1 MSKYSSGIIN
11 SFFFTEY
18 AGTIKNASVVSKF
31 EREECADVVKLYL
44 SVKNS
49 KIEKCTFQAL
59 GSVVLFAT
67 LSAVCKLVTNK
78 SLEEAEKVSEK
89 DVIKE
94 LGELNKQNFS
104 TVVFALSSLRKTI
117 ETYRK
122 KLQNGKINE
131 NATATVKL
139 GSPAKGIKKFE
150 QKTSVITLN
159 EETETTNSNSKLESE
174 STDSE
179 KEDSAISAKA
189 TKEKKEQKKTTPAK
203 RVVIETK
210 EEAKESA
217 SKSAK
222 TAATST
228 TTTTKQVKKVVIN
241 KASATKTESAAE
253 KKAEVKDENPELL
266 VKPVSSKK
274 SKGKRVAI
282 PQKETPKEIDVT
294 VVEGEEQAK
303 PVTTTTKTTT
313 KVVAKKH
320 HVVNTA
326 ENNNTANGGNNVVL
340 SSKDFRE
347 IQNPENTDSTDELD
361 TITAKLTSAISELN
375 FKFDDTDNN

>member
-1 MSKYSSGIIN
+1 MSKYSSGIID

-31 EREECADVVKLYL
+31 ESEECADVVKLYM
-44 SVKNS
+44 SVKNN

-67 LSAVCKLVTNK
+67 FSAVCKLVTNK

-94 LGELNKQNFS
+94 LGELNKQNFY
-104 TVVFALSSLRKTI
+104 TVVFALSSLRKTV
-117 ETYRK
+117 ENYRK

-131 NATATVKL
+131 EAAVSVKL
-139 GSPAKGIKKFE
+139 ESPAKGIKKFE

-159 EETETTNSNSKLESE
+159 EETETDANNIELNNEFANN
-174 STDSE
+174 E
-179 KEDSAISAKA
+179 KEDLVADKKA
-189 TKEKKEQKKTTPAK
+189 TKEKKEPKKVTTAK
-203 RVVIETK
+203 RVVFDAK
-210 EEAKESA
+210 EDAKESTVN
-217 SKSAK
+217 SAK
-222 TAATST
+222 TATTST

-241 KASATKTESAAE
+241 NVVASKNESVADKKTEAE
-253 KKAEVKDENPELL
+253 DENPELL

-320 HVVNTA
+320 HVVNNA
-326 ENNNTANGGNNVVL
+326 ENNNTTNSGNNVVL